1 MQTKITEHDTTV
13 HNIHIHYTRTG
24 KGDKPPLVLLH
35 GFSDNGKCWLP
46 VMQELAGDYDLIL
59 PDARGHGLSQRVQEG
74 EAVDNAAD
82 MAGLIEALKLEQPVV
97 GGHSMGA
104 SVAAGMGGRF
114 AGLVR
119 ALILED
125 PGWRKPQPVP
135 KPEAGKEPP
144 SNPFRD
150 WLISLEKMT
159 IDELK
164 AKCREDNP
172 AWGKAELQP
181 WAESKKQLDFNIL
194 KALQVPRTEWQD
206 VVRGIV
212 RPTLLIT
219 ADVEKGAIVPSQIA
233 RKAAKMNNY
242 IRVAHIPG
250 AGHNIRRENTADY
263 LQAVRG
269 FLNEIGY

>member
-1 MQTKITEHDTTV
+1 MKTKITERDINVNNT
-13 HNIHIHYTRTG
+13 HIHYTRTG
-24 KGDKPPLVLLH
+24 TGDKPPLVLLH

-46 VMQELAGDYDLIL
+46 VMQALAGDYDLIL

-74 EAVDNAAD
+74 EAVDMAAD
-82 MAGLIEALKLEQPVV
+82 AAGLIEALKLEQPVV

-104 SVAAGMGGRF
+104 GVSADIGGRF

-125 PGWRKPQPVP
+125 PGWRKPQPEP
-135 KPEAGKEPP
+135 KPEQGKEPP
-144 SNPFRD
+144 SNPFLE
-150 WLISLEKMT
+150 WLLSMEKMT
-159 IDELK
+159 IEELM
-164 AKCREDNP
+164 AKCHADSP
-172 AWGKAELQP
+172 AWAEAELQP

-194 KALQVPRTEWQD
+194 KTLRLPNLEWQQT
-206 VVRGIV
+206 VKGIV

-219 ADVEKGAIVPSQIA
+219 AEVEKGAIVSPQIA
-233 RKAAKMNNY
+233 KKAAKLNNY

-250 AGHNIRRENTADY
+250 AGHNIRRENTEQY

-269 FLNEIGY
+269 FLSEIGY